1 MQNVESRLPKI
12 EDLAIAGDT
21 EELQKLFKSGYT
33 VAELNTALDDAISYS
48 QIQTAEYLISLG
60 ADFSFYG
67 YNGVYYAAHNNELEG
82 LKFAIAK
89 GVDINFNNGILLNTG
104 IVTAMN
110 TKSVQLVGW
119 LLENGANPSLITK
132 QSLKMVDDFGNE
144 ELKTLL
150 ANAT

>member
-1 MQNVESRLPKI
+1 MLNVKSRLPKI

-33 VAELNTALDDAISYS
+33 VAELNTALDDAIAYS

-82 LKFAIAK
+82 LKFAIEK
-89 GVDINFNNGILLNTG
+89 GVDINFDNGILVNTC
-104 IVTAMN
+104 IVTAIN
-110 TKSVQLVGW
+110 TKSIQLVGW
-119 LLENGANPSLITK
+119 LLENGANPNLITK
-132 QSLKMVDDFGNE
+132 QSLKMVDDFGNK